1 MDDRALVA
9 AMVRGDPRG
18 LDGAYRRY
26 AHPLLAYC
34 RATLRDEHTAG
45 DVLHDTFVLA
55 SQRINQ
61 LRDPALLRPWLYA
74 IARHECLRR
83 LRTIKRTRPLRDEDD
98 PAAQTLDLAAA
109 PAAAQVAELLRA
121 ATEALSDSDRE
132 CVELA
137 LRHDLDAAAIAR
149 VLGVPV
155 NHAHARLSR
164 ARRQLA
170 EAVGV
175 LLVARAAAASGSRC
189 AGLTELLAGWDGRLT
204 PLLRKRLCRH
214 VDGCARCSADRTARF
229 SPATLLATT
238 AALPVPALLLRLL
251 DGATTAGGPDGAAI
265 ASRPDCTAIAGGPDG
280 AASTA
285 TAGGPDGSAI
295 AATGGS
301 NGATATGG
309 SNGTAAAGGPDS
321 TAVTGGP
328 DGTSFIATKGGSDGG
343 AAAVTAPPFDR
354 RTGFPRQRSLAR
366 AARRAVAVAAVLVVA
381 VSLGVSVAVAGRA
394 DDGAP
399 AAAGLAEPTGAS
411 AQLGTPPT
419 AAATPAATGTPS
431 PAGPLRPSSSG
442 GAGGGEVVD
451 DPDAGRSDPPPR
463 RSEPPPSRSVSPP
476 APALP
481 GLRATHKTSCSTGS
495 FRLIVTAKAEVPLRT
510 ATLYYHSDQRH
521 TVAMEITNGRA
532 DVEVVRVRGAEV
544 TWWVTARDGDGRSG
558 RTTQVTSRSPC

>member
-9 AMVRGDPRG
+9 AIARGDPRG

-34 RATLRDEHTAG
+34 RATLRDEHSAG

-55 SQRINQ
+55 SQRIHQ

-137 LRHDLDAAAIAR
+137 LRHDLDATAIAR

-175 LLVARAAAASGSRC
+175 LLVARAAASGSRC

-214 VDGCARCSADRTARF
+214 VDGCASCSADRTARF
-229 SPATLLATT
+229 SPSTLLATT
-238 AALPVPALLLRLL
+238 AALPVPALVLRLL
-251 DGATTAGGPDGAAI
+251 DGATTAGGSDGTAIAGGPDGTAI
-265 ASRPDCTAIAGGPDG
+265 AGGPDGTAIAGGPDG
-280 AASTA
+280 ATSAA

-301 NGATATGG
+301 NGAT
-309 SNGTAAAGGPDS
+309 SAGWPDS
-321 TAVTGGP
+321 TAITGGP
-328 DGTSFIATKGGSDGG
+328 DGTSFIATTGRSDGG
-343 AAAVTAPPFDR
+343 ATAVTAPPFDR

-394 DDGAP
+394 ADGAP
-399 AAAGLAEPTGAS
+399 AAAGLVEPTGAS
-411 AQLGTPPT
+411 ALLGTPPT

-431 PAGPLRPSSSG
+431 PAGPLRPSNSG

-510 ATLYYHSDQRH
+510 ATLYYRSDQGH

-544 TWWVTARDGDGRSG
+544 TWWVTARDGEGRSG